1 MRLLLKNE
9 ADCLIRQHKPRDRP
23 LPDLQRRAA
32 APYRASGFV
41 HRPETV
47 THQYPFP
54 DAQAADSPLR
64 AAIRF

>member
-23 LPDLQRRAA
+23 LPDLQRRTA

-41 HRPETV
+41 LRTESDLTLQ
-47 THQYPFP
+47 TP
-54 DAQAADSPLR
+54 DHDVRRNRQ
-64 AAIRF
+64 